1 MDNSM
6 LSCSKRY
13 STGLYKNGLDK
24 YVTNNSF
31 AKSAIIL
38 LDFPILKNTKTFLS
52 LIPYVLLV
60 VSLRSLC
67 SEESLENAQR

>member
-1 MDNSM
+1 MDNST
-6 LSCSKRY
+6 LSCPKRY
-13 STGLYKNGLDK
+13 STGFYKNGQDK

-31 AKSAIIL
+31 AKSTIIL
-38 LDFPILKNTKTFLS
+38 LDFPILTNTKTFLS

-67 SEESLENAQR
+67 SEESLANQQR

>member
-6 LSCSKRY
+6 LSCPKHY
-13 STGLYKNGLDK
+13 STGFYKNDQDK
-24 YVTNNSF
+24 YVTNNSS

-38 LDFPILKNTKTFLS
+38 SNFPILTNTKTFLS

-67 SEESLENAQR
+67 SEESLANQQR

>member
-6 LSCSKRY
+6 LSCPERY
-13 STGLYKNGLDK
+13 SASFYKNGQDK

-60 VSLRSLC
+60 VSLTSLC
-67 SEESLENAQR
+67 SEESLANQ